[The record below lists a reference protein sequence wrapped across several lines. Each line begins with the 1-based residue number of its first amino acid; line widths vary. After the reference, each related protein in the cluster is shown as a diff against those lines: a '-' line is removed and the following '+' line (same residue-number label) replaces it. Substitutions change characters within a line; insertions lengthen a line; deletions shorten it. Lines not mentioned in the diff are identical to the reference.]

1 MWQDYVITV
10 GNLIFIVSLVPSV
23 VGKNKPAFLT
33 SMLSGLTL
41 TVFVF
46 TFITL
51 KLWFSAAAMGGSAIL
66 WYILAF
72 QVLKSKKKL

>member
-1 MWQDYVITV
+1 MWQDYVLAI
-10 GNLIFIVSLVPSV
+10 GNVIFIVSLFPSLLS
-23 VGKNKPAFLT
+23 KNKPAILT
-33 SMLSGLTL
+33 SLLTGATL

-51 KLWFSAAAMGGSAIL
+51 KLWFSAGAMGGSAIL

-72 QVLKSKKKL
+72 QVVRGQKK